1 MNLKVRIDNGRS
13 VGDENAYRSE
23 PPLTSTILDANEV
36 IPIMLMDDKIKSQLL
51 RAYHKRCKIKGYI
64 AFFQWRD
71 IYCRHSKKD
80 ELLETYENMCMLIN
94 RDIIKDDSA
103 AHGDP
108 SKRGKGGRASRS
120 STIKSKE
127 EARRLS
133 ANKKKGK
140 QAAKKMTMKEIM
152 MHNLAMADKPYYI
165 NKLEKI
171 GWKDP

>member
-1 MNLKVRIDNGRS
+1 MPTFRPVLIILRIRLTGSRIAAAVRG
-13 VGDENAYRSE
+13 
-23 PPLTSTILDANEV
+23 
-36 IPIMLMDDKIKSQLL
+36 
-51 RAYHKRCKIKGYI
+51 
-64 AFFQWRD
+64 
-71 IYCRHSKKD
+71 
-80 ELLETYENMCMLIN
+80 LIVYTTKMS
-94 RDIIKDDSA
+94 RYSA

-108 SKRGKGGRASRS
+108 SKRGKGGRASRP